1 MKSNKKSGFALAEMA
16 MSVAVL
22 VVLAGFSVQ
31 MFAVSYTHL
40 YSSLLASMLRSLDVP
55 TKLVTGYVAP
65 DYLYHAWN
73 EVYIEGTGWVRINRF
88 YSTYKAVSYTHLLST
103 TVTSG

>member
-1 MKSNKKSGFALAEMA
+1 MRILE
-16 MSVAVL
+16 
-22 VVLAGFSVQ
+22 AGKGICFD
-31 MFAVSYTHL
+31 

-88 YSTYKAVSYTHLLST
+88 YSTYKEGEGWMRMDPTFAASMKGSSRVSSFIENEDNYKKKLEY
-103 TVTSG
+103 